1 MFASLSATVHQ
12 ARRHDDLYFAGL
24 LKAQEIEAALGPARA
39 LFRGWLYTPAITVW
53 TFLSQCLSPDHS
65 CREAVA
71 RFIAWRVSR
80 GQQACSAE
88 TGGYC
93 LARDRLPEEG
103 CQQLLCQTGQ
113 QLEAEA
119 PESWWWHGRRVRV
132 VDGSTITLP
141 DTPENQE
148 EYPQAHTQKPGCGF
162 PIARIVVVFS
172 LAVGSVVE
180 AVMGQYKGK
189 GTGENSL
196 LRTLH
201 DAFAPRDIVLGDRY
215 FSGWFDIVLLAQRG
229 VDVVLRKHHLRHTDF
244 RMGRRLG
251 PDDHVVNWQKPARPQ
266 WLDAETYA
274 ALPDALLLREV
285 RVHVLQRGFRTQ
297 VVVVV
302 TTLLDAHEFPKDDLA
317 SLYRQRWQA
326 ELNLRSLKS
335 VMQMDHLRCLTPH
348 RARNEFYIHLLAYNL
363 IRNVMAIAAIEAGVR
378 PYQMSFKGTL
388 QSFTK
393 FLEKLHAHTDVEA
406 WCAAL
411 IHAVAT
417 HDVGN
422 RPDRVEPRVKKRRPK
437 PYKLMQQPRAA
448 YKRLY
453 A

>member
-1 MFASLSATVHQ
+1 
-12 ARRHDDLYFAGL
+12 
-24 LKAQEIEAALGPARA
+24 
-39 LFRGWLYTPAITVW
+39 
-53 TFLSQCLSPDHS
+53 
-65 CREAVA
+65 
-71 RFIAWRVSR
+71 
-80 GQQACSAE
+80 
-88 TGGYC
+88 
-93 LARDRLPEEG
+93 
-103 CQQLLCQTGQ
+103 
-113 QLEAEA
+113 
-119 PESWWWHGRRVRV
+119 
-132 VDGSTITLP
+132 
-141 DTPENQE
+141 
-148 EYPQAHTQKPGCGF
+148 
-162 PIARIVVVFS
+162 
-172 LAVGSVVE
+172 
-180 AVMGQYKGK
+180 MGQYKGK
-189 GTGENSL
+189 LTGENSL

-229 VDVVLRKHHLRHTDF
+229 VDVVLRKHHLRRTDF

-251 PDDHVVNWQKPARPQ
+251 PDDHVVNWKKPARPQ

-274 ALPDALLLREV
+274 ALPDELLLREV
-285 RVHVLQRGFRTQ
+285 RVHVPQRGFRTQ

-302 TTLLDAHEFPKDDLA
+302 TTLRDAHEFPKDDLA

-348 RARNEFYIHLLAYNL
+348 RARNEFCIHLLAYNL
-363 IRNVMAIAAIEAGVR
+363 IRNVMAIAAMEARVC
-378 PYQMSFKGTL
+378 PYQISFKGTL

-393 FLEKLHAHTDVEA
+393 FLEKLHAHTDVAA
-406 WCAAL
+406 WCEAL

-417 HDVGN
+417 HNVGN

>member
-1 MFASLSATVHQ
+1 L
-12 ARRHDDLYFAGL
+12 
-24 LKAQEIEAALGPARA
+24 
-39 LFRGWLYTPAITVW
+39 
-53 TFLSQCLSPDHS
+53 
-65 CREAVA
+65 
-71 RFIAWRVSR
+71 
-80 GQQACSAE
+80 
-88 TGGYC
+88 
-93 LARDRLPEEG
+93 
-103 CQQLLCQTGQ
+103 
-113 QLEAEA
+113 
-119 PESWWWHGRRVRV
+119 WHGRRVRV

-148 EYPQAHTQKPGCGF
+148 EDPQANTQKPGCGF

-172 LAVGSVVE
+172 LAVGSVV
-180 AVMGQYKGK
+180 ASVMGQYKGK
-189 GTGENSL
+189 LTGENSL

-201 DAFAPRDIVLGDRY
+201 AAFAPRDIVLGDRY
-215 FSGWFDIVLLAQRG
+215 FSGWFDIALLAQRG
-229 VDVVLRKHHLRHTDF
+229 VDVVLRKHHLRRTDF
-244 RMGRRLG
+244 RRGRRLG
-251 PDDHVVNWQKPARPQ
+251 ADDHVVNWKKPVRPP

-274 ALPDALLLREV
+274 ALPAELLLREV
-285 RVHVLQRGFRTQ
+285 RVHVPQRGFRTQ

-363 IRNVMAIAAIEAGVR
+363 IRKVMAIAAMEARVR

-393 FLEKLHAHTDVEA
+393 FLEKLHAHTDVAA
-406 WCAAL
+406 WCEAL

>member
-1 MFASLSATVHQ
+1 MFASLSAAVHQ
-12 ARRHDDLYFAGL
+12 ARRHEDLYFAGL
-24 LKAQEIEAALGPARA
+24 LKAQEIEEALETATAR
-39 LFRGWLYTPAITVW
+39 FRGWIYSPAMTVW
-53 TFLSQCLSPDHS
+53 TFLSQCLSADHS

-71 RFIAWRVSR
+71 RLLAWRVSR

-103 CQQLLCQTGQ
+103 CQQLTCQTGQ
-113 QLEAEA
+113 QLEAEV
-119 PESWWWHGRRVRV
+119 PESWLWHGRRVRV

-141 DTPENQE
+141 DTPKNQE

-180 AVMGQYKGK
+180 SIMGQYKGK
-189 GTGENSL
+189 LTGENSL
-196 LRTLH
+196 FRTLH
-201 DAFAPRDIVLGDRY
+201 ATFAPRDIVGGDRY
-215 FSGWFDIVLLAQRG
+215 FSGWFDIALLAQRG
-229 VDVVLRKHHLRHTDF
+229 VDVVLRKHHLRRTDF
-244 RMGRRLG
+244 RRGRRLG
-251 PDDHVVNWQKPARPQ
+251 PDDHVVYWKKPVRPP

-285 RVHVLQRGFRTQ
+285 RVHVPQRGFRTQ

-302 TTLLDAHEFPKDDLA
+302 TTLLDAHEFPKEELA

-363 IRNVMAIAAIEAGVR
+363 IRKVMAIAAMEAGVR
-378 PYQMSFKGTL
+378 PYQLSLKGTL

-393 FLEKLHAHTDVEA
+393 FLEKLHAHTDVAA

-417 HDVGN
+417 HDVGT